1 MEYIYSLYDPQTS
14 KLLYRGTPEQL
25 VKAGLYK
32 RKGAVSAAYRV
43 QVEGARP
50 KRYRI
55 ERERAD
61 AAESTARHHEHKE
74 KPEPPVKKPEP
85 PVKKPQP
92 KAKPGEKEQTP
103 LQRDV
108 HRMCLYNEA
117 AREAGRKELQY
128 GYWAAAGKPEAPVW

>member
-32 RKGAVSAAYRV
+32 RKGAVSSAYRV

-61 AAESTARHHEHKE
+61 EAESNAYCHKVKE
-74 KPEPPVKKPEP
+74 KP
-85 PVKKPQP
+85 KPQP
-92 KAKPGEKEQTP
+92 KPAREDETP

-117 AREAGRKELQY
+117 ALKAGKKELQY

>member
-1 MEYIYSLYDPQTS
+1 MEYIYSLYDPQTN
-14 KLLYRGTPEQL
+14 KLLYSGTPEQL
-25 VKAGLYK
+25 VERGLYK
-32 RKGAVSAAYRV
+32 RKNAVSSAYRV

-50 KRYRI
+50 RRYRI

-61 AAESTARHHEHKE
+61 AEAAAARHHKPQE
-74 KPEPPVKKPEP
+74 KPQP
-85 PVKKPQP
+85 KKPQP
-92 KAKPGEKEQTP
+92 KAKPEGKDATP

-117 AREAGRKELQY
+117 ALKAGKKELQY

>member
-1 MEYIYSLYDPQTS
+1 MEYIYSLYDPQTN

-25 VKAGLYK
+25 VKEGLYK
-32 RKGAVSAAYRV
+32 RKNAVSAAYRV

-50 KRYRI
+50 RRYRI

-61 AAESTARHHEHKE
+61 AEAAAARHHKSQE
-74 KPEPPVKKPEP
+74 KPQP
-85 PVKKPQP
+85 KKPQP
-92 KAKPGEKEQTP
+92 KAKPEGKDETP

-117 AREAGRKELQY
+117 ALKAGKKELQY

>member
-1 MEYIYSLYDPQTS
+1 MEYMYSLYDPQTN

-32 RKGAVSAAYRV
+32 RKNSVSAAYRV

-50 KRYRI
+50 RRYRI

-61 AAESTARHHEHKE
+61 AEAAAARHHEPQE
-74 KPEPPVKKPEP
+74 KPQP
-85 PVKKPQP
+85 KKPQP
-92 KAKPGEKEQTP
+92 KAKPEGKDETP

-108 HRMCLYNEA
+108 HRMGLYNEA
-117 AREAGRKELQY
+117 ALKAGKKELQY

>member
-14 KLLYRGTPEQL
+14 KLLYSGTPEQL
-25 VKAGLYK
+25 VERGLYK
-32 RKGAVSAAYRV
+32 RKGAVSSAYRV

-61 AAESTARHHEHKE
+61 AAESNTYCHKVKE
-74 KPEPPVKKPEP
+74 KQ
-85 PVKKPQP
+85 KPQP
-92 KAKPGEKEQTP
+92 KPAREDETP

-117 AREAGRKELQY
+117 ALKAGKKELQY

>member
-25 VKAGLYK
+25 VKARLYR
-32 RKGAVSAAYRV
+32 RKGAVSSAYRV

-61 AAESTARHHEHKE
+61 AAESNAYCHKVKE
-74 KPEPPVKKPEP
+74 KP
-85 PVKKPQP
+85 KPQP
-92 KAKPGEKEQTP
+92 KPAREDETP

-108 HRMCLYNEA
+108 HRMCLYNKA
-117 AREAGRKELQY
+117 ALKAGKKELQY

>member
-1 MEYIYSLYDPQTS
+1 MEYIYSLYDPQTN
-14 KLLYRGTPEQL
+14 KLLYSGTPEQL
-25 VKAGLYK
+25 VERGLYK

-61 AAESTARHHEHKE
+61 AAESTAYCHKVKE
-74 KPEPPVKKPEP
+74 KP
-85 PVKKPQP
+85 KPQP
-92 KAKPGEKEQTP
+92 KPKPAREDETP

-117 AREAGRKELQY
+117 ALKAGKKELQY
-128 GYWAAAGKPEAPVW
+128 GYWAAAGKPEKPVW

>member
-1 MEYIYSLYDPQTS
+1 MEYIYSLYDPQTN

-32 RKGAVSAAYRV
+32 RKNAVSAAYRV

-50 KRYRI
+50 RRYRI

-61 AAESTARHHEHKE
+61 AEAAAARHHKPQE
-74 KPEPPVKKPEP
+74 KPQT
-85 PVKKPQP
+85 KKPQP
-92 KAKPGEKEQTP
+92 KAKPEGKDETP

-117 AREAGRKELQY
+117 ALKAGKKELQY

>member
-1 MEYIYSLYDPQTS
+1 MEYIYSLYDPQTN

-32 RKGAVSAAYRV
+32 RKGAVSSAYRV

-50 KRYRI
+50 RRYRI

-61 AAESTARHHEHKE
+61 AEAAAARHHKPQE
-74 KPEPPVKKPEP
+74 KPQP
-85 PVKKPQP
+85 KKPQP
-92 KAKPGEKEQTP
+92 KAKPEGKDETP

-117 AREAGRKELQY
+117 ALKAGKKELQY

>member
-14 KLLYRGTPEQL
+14 KLLCQGTPEQL
-25 VKAGLYK
+25 VERGLYR
-32 RKGAVSAAYRV
+32 RKAAVSAAYRV

-61 AAESTARHHEHKE
+61 AAESTAYCHKIKE
-74 KPEPPVKKPEP
+74 KP
-85 PVKKPQP
+85 KPQP
-92 KAKPGEKEQTP
+92 KVKPVEKDETP

-108 HRMCLYNEA
+108 HRMCLYNKA
-117 AREAGRKELQY
+117 ALKAGKKELQY
-128 GYWAAAGKPEAPVW
+128 GYWAAAGKPEKPVW

>member
-1 MEYIYSLYDPQTS
+1 MEYIYSLYDPQTN

-32 RKGAVSAAYRV
+32 RKGAVSSAYRV

-50 KRYRI
+50 RRYRI

-61 AAESTARHHEHKE
+61 AEAAAARHHKSQE
-74 KPEPPVKKPEP
+74 KPQP
-85 PVKKPQP
+85 KKPQP
-92 KAKPGEKEQTP
+92 KAKPEGKDETP

-117 AREAGRKELQY
+117 ALKAGKKELQY

>member
-1 MEYIYSLYDPQTS
+1 MEYIYSLYDPLTN
-14 KLLYRGTPEQL
+14 KLLYSGTPKQL
-25 VKAGLYK
+25 VEWGLYK
-32 RKGAVSAAYRV
+32 RKGAVNAAYRV

-61 AAESTARHHEHKE
+61 AQEAAARHHKPRE
-74 KPEPPVKKPEP
+74 KPQP
-85 PVKKPQP
+85 KKPQP
-92 KAKPGEKEQTP
+92 KAKPEGKDETP

-108 HRMCLYNEA
+108 HRMCLYNKA
-117 AREAGRKELQY
+117 ALKAGKKELQY

>member
-14 KLLYRGTPEQL
+14 KLLHRGTPEQL

-32 RKGAVSAAYRV
+32 RKGAVSSAYRV

-61 AAESTARHHEHKE
+61 AEESTAYCHKVKE
-74 KPEPPVKKPEP
+74 KP
-85 PVKKPQP
+85 KPQP
-92 KAKPGEKEQTP
+92 KVKPGGKDETP

-117 AREAGRKELQY
+117 ALKAGKKELQY

>member
-14 KLLYRGTPEQL
+14 KLLHSGTPEQL
-25 VKAGLYK
+25 VRAGLYK
-32 RKGAVSAAYRV
+32 RKNAVSAAYRG

-61 AAESTARHHEHKE
+61 AEESTARHHEHKE
-74 KPEPPVKKPEP
+74 KPEPPVKKP
-85 PVKKPQP
+85 QP
-92 KAKPGEKEQTP
+92 KAKPEEKDETP

-108 HRMCLYNEA
+108 HRMCLYNKA
-117 AREAGRKELQY
+117 ALKAGKKELQY

>member
-25 VKAGLYK
+25 VKRGLYK
-32 RKGAVSAAYRV
+32 RKGAVSSAYRV

-61 AAESTARHHEHKE
+61 AEESTAYCHKIKE
-74 KPEPPVKKPEP
+74 KP
-85 PVKKPQP
+85 KPQP
-92 KAKPGEKEQTP
+92 KAKPKEKERTP

-108 HRMCLYNEA
+108 HRMCLYNKA
-117 AREAGRKELQY
+117 ALKAGKKELQY
-128 GYWAAAGKPEAPVW
+128 GYWAAAGKPEDPVW

>member
-14 KLLYRGTPEQL
+14 KLLYSGTPEQL

-32 RKGAVSAAYRV
+32 RKGAVSSAYRV
-43 QVEGARP
+43 QLEGARP

-61 AAESTARHHEHKE
+61 AAESTAYCHKVKE
-74 KPEPPVKKPEP
+74 KP
-85 PVKKPQP
+85 KPQP
-92 KAKPGEKEQTP
+92 KPAREDETP

-117 AREAGRKELQY
+117 ALKAGKKELQY

>member
-1 MEYIYSLYDPQTS
+1 MEYIYSLYDPQTN

-32 RKGAVSAAYRV
+32 RKGAVSSAYRV

-50 KRYRI
+50 RRYRI

-61 AAESTARHHEHKE
+61 AEAAAARHHKPQE
-74 KPEPPVKKPEP
+74 KPQP
-85 PVKKPQP
+85 KKPQP
-92 KAKPGEKEQTP
+92 KAKPEGKYETP

-117 AREAGRKELQY
+117 ALKAGKKELQY

>member
-1 MEYIYSLYDPQTS
+1 MEYIYSLYDPQTN
-14 KLLYRGTPEQL
+14 KLLYQGTPEQL
-25 VKAGLYK
+25 VERGLYK
-32 RKGAVSAAYRV
+32 RKGAVSSAYRV

-61 AAESTARHHEHKE
+61 AAESTAYCYKVKE
-74 KPEPPVKKPEP
+74 KPKP

-92 KAKPGEKEQTP
+92 KAKPEEKEQTP
-103 LQRDV
+103 LEKDV

>member
-14 KLLYRGTPEQL
+14 KLLYSGTPEQL

-61 AAESTARHHEHKE
+61 AAESTAYCHKVKE
-74 KPEPPVKKPEP
+74 KP
-85 PVKKPQP
+85 KPQP
-92 KAKPGEKEQTP
+92 KPAREDETP

-117 AREAGRKELQY
+117 ALKAGKKELQY

>member
-14 KLLYRGTPEQL
+14 KLLHRGTQEQL

-43 QVEGARP
+43 QVKGARP

-61 AAESTARHHEHKE
+61 AAESTAYCHKVKE
-74 KPEPPVKKPEP
+74 KPKPQPKEK

-92 KAKPGEKEQTP
+92 KPAREDETP

-117 AREAGRKELQY
+117 ALKAGKKELQY

>member
-14 KLLYRGTPEQL
+14 KLLYSGTPEQL

-32 RKGAVSAAYRV
+32 RKGAVSSAYRV

-61 AAESTARHHEHKE
+61 AAESNAYCHKVKE
-74 KPEPPVKKPEP
+74 KP
-85 PVKKPQP
+85 KPQP
-92 KAKPGEKEQTP
+92 KPAREDETP

-117 AREAGRKELQY
+117 ALKAGKKELQY

>member
-61 AAESTARHHEHKE
+61 AAESTAYCHKVKE
-74 KPEPPVKKPEP
+74 KP
-85 PVKKPQP
+85 KPQP
-92 KAKPGEKEQTP
+92 KPAREDETP

-117 AREAGRKELQY
+117 ALKAGKKELQY
-128 GYWAAAGKPEAPVW
+128 GYWAAAGKPKAPVW

>member
-1 MEYIYSLYDPQTS
+1 MEYIYSLYDPQTN

-32 RKGAVSAAYRV
+32 RKNAVSAAYRV

-50 KRYRI
+50 RRYRI

-61 AAESTARHHEHKE
+61 AEAAAARHHKPQE
-74 KPEPPVKKPEP
+74 KPQP
-85 PVKKPQP
+85 KKPQP
-92 KAKPGEKEQTP
+92 KAKPEGKDETP

-117 AREAGRKELQY
+117 ALKVGKKELQY

>member
-1 MEYIYSLYDPQTS
+1 MEYIYSLYDPQTN
-14 KLLYRGTPEQL
+14 KLLCRGTPEQL
-25 VKAGLYK
+25 VKRGLYK
-32 RKGAVSAAYRV
+32 RKGAVSSAYRV

-61 AAESTARHHEHKE
+61 AAESTAYCH
-74 KPEPPVKKPEP
+74 KKP
-85 PVKKPQP
+85 KPKP
-92 KAKPGEKEQTP
+92 KPAREDETP

-117 AREAGRKELQY
+117 ALKAGKKELQY

>member
-1 MEYIYSLYDPQTS
+1 MEYIYSLYDPQTN
-14 KLLYRGTPEQL
+14 KLLYCGTPEQL

-32 RKGAVSAAYRV
+32 RKNAVSAAYRV

-61 AAESTARHHEHKE
+61 VAESTAYCHKVKE
-74 KPEPPVKKPEP
+74 KP
-85 PVKKPQP
+85 KPQP
-92 KAKPGEKEQTP
+92 KPAREDETP

-117 AREAGRKELQY
+117 ALKAGKKELQY

>member
-1 MEYIYSLYDPQTS
+1 MEYIYSLYDPQTN

-32 RKGAVSAAYRV
+32 RKNAVSSAYRV

-50 KRYRI
+50 RRYRI

-61 AAESTARHHEHKE
+61 AEAAAARHHKPQE
-74 KPEPPVKKPEP
+74 KPQP
-85 PVKKPQP
+85 KKPQP
-92 KAKPGEKEQTP
+92 KAKPEGKDETP

-108 HRMCLYNEA
+108 HRMCLYNKA
-117 AREAGRKELQY
+117 ALKAGKKELQY

>member
-14 KLLYRGTPEQL
+14 KLLYSGTPEQL

-32 RKGAVSAAYRV
+32 RKGAVSSAYRV

-61 AAESTARHHEHKE
+61 AAESNAYCHKVKE
-74 KPEPPVKKPEP
+74 KPKA

-92 KAKPGEKEQTP
+92 KAKPEEKEQTP

-117 AREAGRKELQY
+117 ALKAGKKELQY

>member
-14 KLLYRGTPEQL
+14 KLLHRGTPEQL

-32 RKGAVSAAYRV
+32 RKGAVSSAYRV

-61 AAESTARHHEHKE
+61 AEESTAYCHKIKE
-74 KPEPPVKKPEP
+74 KP
-85 PVKKPQP
+85 KPQP
-92 KAKPGEKEQTP
+92 KAKPKEKERTP

-108 HRMCLYNEA
+108 HRMCLYNKA
-117 AREAGRKELQY
+117 ALKAGKKELQY
-128 GYWAAAGKPEAPVW
+128 GYWAAAGKPEDPVW

>member
-25 VKAGLYK
+25 VERGLYK
-32 RKGAVSAAYRV
+32 RKGAVSSAYRV

-50 KRYRI
+50 KKWRI

-74 KPEPPVKKPEP
+74 KPEPPVKKP
-85 PVKKPQP
+85 QP
-92 KAKPGEKEQTP
+92 KAKPEEKERTP
-103 LQRDV
+103 LQRDM
-108 HRMCLYNEA
+108 HRMCLYNKA
-117 AREAGRKELQY
+117 ALKAGKKELQY
-128 GYWAAAGKPEAPVW
+128 GYWAAAGKPEDPVW

>member
-1 MEYIYSLYDPQTS
+1 MEYIYRLYDPQTN

-32 RKGAVSAAYRV
+32 RKNAVSAAYRV

-50 KRYRI
+50 RRYRI

-61 AAESTARHHEHKE
+61 AEAAAARHHKPQE
-74 KPEPPVKKPEP
+74 KPQP
-85 PVKKPQP
+85 KKPQP
-92 KAKPGEKEQTP
+92 KAKPEGKDETP

-117 AREAGRKELQY
+117 ALKAGKKELQY

>member
-14 KLLYRGTPEQL
+14 KLLYSGTPEQL
-25 VKAGLYK
+25 VRAGLYK
-32 RKGAVSAAYRV
+32 RKNAVSAAYRV

-61 AAESTARHHEHKE
+61 AAKSTAYCHKVKE
-74 KPEPPVKKPEP
+74 KPKP

-92 KAKPGEKEQTP
+92 KAKPEEKERTP

-108 HRMCLYNEA
+108 HRMCLYNKA
-117 AREAGRKELQY
+117 ALKAGKKELQY
-128 GYWAAAGKPEAPVW
+128 GYWAAAGKPEKPVW